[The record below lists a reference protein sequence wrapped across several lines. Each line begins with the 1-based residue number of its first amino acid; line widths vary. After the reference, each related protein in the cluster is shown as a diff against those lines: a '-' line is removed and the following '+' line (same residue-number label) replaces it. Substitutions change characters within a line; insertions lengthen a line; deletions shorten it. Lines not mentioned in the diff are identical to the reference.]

1 MSKLLLL
8 LTDGGVSNFFRSI
21 LLLSVSSL
29 VINRRSWVAA
39 LCSAGSRL
47 GVQLISS
54 KNSMVRLFNFWSFSK
69 SWACLDTQCL
79 RTFSTLIVAAVDIT
93 DSFRLFLSRQ
103 RLSFTNGSLSGGLL
117 EAEVAI
123 ANAVAAVDVL
133 LLNSGLI
140 LVSTNISDYVHKNKN
155 QTLGWISTSL
165 HLN

>member
-1 MSKLLLL
+1 MWLCIYGTLSLLLISLLLISIEWVEYYYCL
-8 LTDGGVSNFFRSI
+8 LTDGGVNNFFRSI

-29 VINRRSWVAA
+29 VSNRRSWVAA

-47 GVQLISS
+47 GLQLISS
-54 KNSMVRLFNFWSFSK
+54 KNSMVKLFNFWSISK
-69 SWACLDTQCL
+69 SWSCLDTQCL

-103 RLSFTNGSLSGGLL
+103 RLSLAGSGGLL
-117 EAEVAI
+117 EAEVAM

-140 LVSTNISDYVHKNKN
+140 LISTNF
-155 QTLGWISTSL
+155 
-165 HLN
+165 